1 MVGAIM
7 VKQGRKDTYRSGLIA
22 EIIAA
27 LYLFFKGYRLLAW
40 RYKCPG
46 GEIDLVAQR
55 AGVVVFIEVK
65 ERPTTDDGLFAITPQ
80 MRGRITTAARSY
92 IAHHRKIADTPM
104 RFDVI
109 AISLPFSIR
118 HLDNAWQAVS

>member
-1 MVGAIM
+1 MRAA
-7 VKQGRKDTYRSGLIA
+7 RKDTYRSGLAA

-40 RYKCPG
+40 RYKTPQ
-46 GEIDLVAQR
+46 GEIDLVASR
-55 AGVVVFIEVK
+55 KGVLVFVEVK
-65 ERPTTDDGLFAITPQ
+65 ERPTLDGGLFAISPH
-80 MRGRITTAARSY
+80 MKSRITAAARAY
-92 IAHHRKIADTPM
+92 LAYHRDFEAAPM

-118 HLDNAWQAVS
+118 HLDNAWQAAS